1 MSGLVPTYRRTGSR
15 LHAARAWIAAAYVA
29 SICTVAVVYEH
40 PLMLGSALV
49 AIAAAGFA
57 AGVLPELARAA
68 RLAVPLALLV
78 ALVNPLVSAQ
88 GLTVL
93 VAGPGVPVLG
103 RLDVTLEALV
113 YGGVAGMRVL
123 VIVAGFA
130 LYSAA
135 VDPDEVLR
143 LFRRLSFRS
152 ALTASL
158 ATRLV
163 PILGRDARNMA
174 RAYTLRASVA
184 PGKGRV
190 GRLRRASVLARALA
204 AGALERAVDVAA
216 ALEVRGFA
224 APRRGRG
231 AFGSGAPWSRH
242 DFAFAGG
249 ALALA
254 IVCAAGALAHLDS
267 FTPYPELRLDLAA
280 LDIALALSL
289 PLVALAPWLVPRRW
303 RRLRSR
309 RRGAAEGGEAAL
321 LARRSH
327 ALAEGRIGA

>member
-15 LHAARAWIAAAYVA
+15 LHAARAWVAAAYVA
-29 SICTVAVVYEH
+29 SLCAVVVVYEH
-40 PLMLGSALV
+40 PLVLGSVLV
-49 AIAAAGFA
+49 AVVAAGFA
-57 AGVLPELARAA
+57 AGVQSELARAA

-78 ALVNPLVSAQ
+78 ALVNPLVSSQ

-93 VAGPGVPVLG
+93 VTGPVVPVLG
-103 RLDVTLEALV
+103 RVDVTLEAVV
-113 YGGVAGMRVL
+113 YGGVAAMRVL
-123 VIVAGFA
+123 VIVAAFG
-130 LYSAA
+130 LYSA
-135 VDPDEVLR
+135 VVNPDEVLR
-143 LFRRLSFRS
+143 LFRRFSFRS

-163 PILGRDARNMA
+163 PILGRDARNLA

-184 PGKGRV
+184 PGGGWL

-224 APRRGRG
+224 APRTARR

-254 IVCAAGALAHLDS
+254 LVCGAGAVAHLDS
-267 FTPYPELRLDLAA
+267 FTPYPELRIGLAP

-289 PLVALAPWLVPRRW
+289 PLVAVAPWLVPRRW
-303 RRLRSR
+303 RRLRSVV
-309 RRGAAEGGEAAL
+309 
-321 LARRSH
+321 
-327 ALAEGRIGA
+327 AEGRVGA

>member
-1 MSGLVPTYRRTGSR
+1 VSGLVPTYRRTGSR
-15 LHAARAWIAAAYVA
+15 LHAARAWVAAAYVA
-29 SICTVAVVYEH
+29 SLCAVAVVYEH

-49 AIAAAGFA
+49 AIVAVGFA
-57 AGVLPELARAA
+57 AGVLSELARAA

-93 VAGPGVPVLG
+93 VTGPVVPVLG
-103 RLDVTLEALV
+103 RVDVTLEALV
-113 YGGVAGMRVL
+113 YGGVAALRVL
-123 VIVAGFA
+123 VIVAAFA

-135 VDPDEVLR
+135 VNPDEVLR

-163 PILGRDARNMA
+163 PILGRDARNLA
-174 RAYTLRASVA
+174 RAYTLRASAA
-184 PGKGRV
+184 PEGGWLE
-190 GRLRRASVLARALA
+190 RLRRASVLARALA

-254 IVCAAGALAHLDS
+254 VVCGVGAFAHLDS
-267 FTPYPELRLDLAA
+267 FSPYPGLRLGLAP
-280 LDIALALSL
+280 LDVALALSL
-289 PLVALAPWLVPRRW
+289 PLVALVPWLVPRRW
-303 RRLRSR
+303 RRRRSLRG
-309 RRGAAEGGEAAL
+309 GAAEAGEAAL
-321 LARRSH
+321 PAPRSH
-327 ALAEGRIGA
+327 VVTEGGIGA